1 VSTLTVLYVV
11 VQFGVLHDGKD
22 PYPLARDLCR
32 KLAAQKKRLV
42 VLSNS
47 SRLSTSTFDRLES
60 MGYDRSWFAGCVT
73 SGDVARAV
81 LTTREGDDTA
91 ILRSDG
97 RMWSD
102 VQLGSDEPL
111 RCLHLTWSQRG
122 AKDGFKTK
130 QTIDLGETPRVEVAN
145 DPESADAVLIH
156 GTEAVTRTDES
167 GVAEVHPAGEGEVED
182 LLRRAA
188 ARNLPMLVANPDLVT
203 VSGEELVAMPG
214 SLARKYVEDFG
225 APRERVHLLGKPSPI
240 IYTLACEKFGIPK
253 GERMVAVGDSLEH
266 DIKGARQFGIDSV
279 FISAGIHGR
288 QVSRPACPR
297 SIWSSRSSSLRN

>member
-1 VSTLTVLYVV
+1 MSTLSWDWVVSTLTVLYVV

-253 GERMVAVGDSLEH
+253 GERTD
-266 DIKGARQFGIDSV
+266 
-279 FISAGIHGR
+279 
-288 QVSRPACPR
+288 
-297 SIWSSRSSSLRN
+297 